1 MPQVPADSSN
11 SVATQKALV
20 KTRRTK
26 QEQKDGG
33 NKMSREGD
41 CAGWWGSW
49 DKVGVEAT
57 RIYYTYVK
65 LPKDEI

>member
-1 MPQVPADSSN
+1 MEPQALILNYRLLIKSGRRGIRFLSCMPQVPADSSN

-33 NKMSREGD
+33 NKMSREGG
-41 CAGWWGSW
+41 CAGW
-49 DKVGVEAT
+49 
-57 RIYYTYVK
+57 
-65 LPKDEI
+65 